1 MFAASFDYY
10 RATSLEDAQRLLQQH
25 PGARLL
31 AGGHS
36 LIPLL
41 KLRLSAPAAL
51 VDIGRIAGLKGISI
65 KGGTIRIGALTT
77 HAELASSEAL
87 QKGCP
92 MLAEAAAQIGDQ
104 QVRNFGTIGGNVVHA
119 DPASDLPTVLA
130 ALEARFIAA
139 GPRGERSIAAA
150 EFFQG
155 MMATALD
162 EREIL
167 TAVEVSARGAAEGM
181 AYAKFTHPASR
192 YAVVGAAAAVVMSDG
207 ACSGARVAIG
217 GAVPAAVRVPSVER
231 ALVGARPSPETIE
244 RAAGQAVEVLKND
257 VLDDV
262 YASAEYRKA
271 MAIVFVKRALA
282 VAFGRAA

>member
-1 MFAASFDYY
+1 
-10 RATSLEDAQRLLQQH
+10 
-25 PGARLL
+25 
-31 AGGHS
+31 
-36 LIPLL
+36 
-41 KLRLSAPAAL
+41 
-51 VDIGRIAGLKGISI
+51 
-65 KGGTIRIGALTT
+65 
-77 HAELASSEAL
+77 
-87 QKGCP
+87 